1 MRPRASLAP
10 VGDARPDAR
19 AARRLLRAAHR
30 RRGLREPLLVGHA
43 HAAALRRRRQLRR
56 RSRRTASCSASRCA
70 RWATARIVV
79 TGTMTLGLG
88 LALLLDRPGRF
99 FGFVRAS
106 VFSAYVVS
114 WVAVALLWMWLLDGN
129 TRRHRRGSRARL
141 GAGSLSLL
149 GDPRWA
155 LPALAAVGVWKL
167 TGYAM
172 IVFLAGLQGV
182 PRSLLEAAA
191 LDGAGPWARFRHVTM
206 PLLMPTAAFVA
217 TTSLVTSFQA
227 FDVVR
232 IMTQGGPARATE
244 LFVYAIYEQIFLN
257 LSVGRAS
264 ALTVVFFVLLLAVA
278 GVQLRAWRARDAARR
293 AMRQRPDT
301 FAPVA
306 RARLRRGSAA
316 WLLPYAWMVL
326 TSFKTLPGDR
336 RPPDRAAA
344 RAPRHRRLPRGL
356 RDDPGRSVHGH
367 HGLHGAGHRA
377 LADRAGAARRLRA
390 RQAALRRTGLRLRRR
405 ARVPARPRPGD
416 VRAGVPALREAAPG
430 RHDDRARR
438 CPSRRAR
445 SAPSSCARRC

>member
-1 MRPRASLAP
+1 VTPRSTWHPWAMLGPTLALLSVFFLLPIGVAAYESLFSWDMLTP
-10 VGDARPDAR
+10 PRYVGTANY
-19 AARRLLRAAHR
+19 AALAAHGELLR
-30 RRGLREPLLVGHA
+30 V
-43 HAAALRRRRQLRR
+43 ALRTLGY
-56 RSRRTASCSASRCA
+56 SVL
-70 RWATARIVV
+70 VV
-79 TGTMTLGLG
+79 AGTMTLGLG

-114 WVAVALLWMWLLDGN
+114 WVAVALLWMWILDGN
-129 TRRHRRGSRARL
+129 SGAVGGLTRWL
-141 GAGSLSLL
+141 GLGTVSLL

-155 LPALAAVGVWKL
+155 LPALAVVAVWKL

-206 PLLMPTAAFVA
+206 PLLAPTASFVA

-278 GVQLRAWRARDAARR
+278 GLQLRVWRAR
-293 AMRQRPDT
+293 
-301 FAPVA
+301 
-306 RARLRRGSAA
+306 
-316 WLLPYAWMVL
+316 
-326 TSFKTLPGDR
+326 
-336 RPPDRAAA
+336 
-344 RAPRHRRLPRGL
+344 
-356 RDDPGRSVHGH
+356 
-367 HGLHGAGHRA
+367 
-377 LADRAGAARRLRA
+377 AGA
-390 RQAALRRTGLRLRRR
+390 
-405 ARVPARPRPGD
+405 
-416 VRAGVPALREAAPG
+416 
-430 RHDDRARR
+430 
-438 CPSRRAR
+438 SR
-445 SAPSSCARRC
+445 